1 MLFPPTNKN
10 ISNRIPPNYSTW
22 QTIEL
27 SYQCAKYAID
37 NNVPGVFVECGVASG
52 NNLAAMCAAG
62 RWGYGFDSF
71 QGIPWAGPNDD
82 QQPGMKT
89 KTVEMTWNNGVPVK
103 NFIKGGLVK
112 DGISSGITVHDEAG
126 VHSNF
131 ERWGLANYTLI
142 SGWFQNTVN
151 DFKKEISVLRLD
163 GDLYDSTMVCLQYLY
178 PLLSEG
184 GILIMDDWN
193 LKGCRQAFNDYFE
206 DHQPELIFDNGV
218 TYWKK

>member
-1 MLFPPTNKN
+1 MLFEPTNKN

-71 QGIPWAGPNDD
+71 EGIPWAGPNDD
-82 QQPGMKT
+82 QQPGMRRK
-89 KTVEMTWNNGVPVK
+89 VK
-103 NFIKGGLVK
+103 GKEGLLE
-112 DGISSGITVHDEAG
+112 SSGITVHDEAG

-131 ERWGLANYTLI
+131 ERWGLDNYTLI
-142 SGWFQNTVN
+142 PGWFQNTVN

-163 GDLYDSTMVCLQYLY
+163 GDLYNSTIVCLQYLY
-178 PLLSEG
+178 PLLSEC
-184 GILIMDDWN
+184 GILIMDDWK

-206 DHQPELIFDNGV
+206 NQRPELIFDNGV

>member
-1 MLFPPTNKN
+1 MLFEPTSKN
-10 ISNRIPPNYSTW
+10 ISKRIPPNYSTW

-82 QQPGMKT
+82 QQPGMRHKVRG
-89 KTVEMTWNNGVPVK
+89 KE
-103 NFIKGGLVK
+103 GLLE
-112 DGISSGITVHDEAG
+112 SSGITVHPKDG
-126 VHSNF
+126 VMGNF
-131 ERWGLANYTLI
+131 VRWNVQNYTLI
-142 SGWFQNTVN
+142 EGWFQFTVATVEFE
-151 DFKKEISVLRLD
+151 DGISVLRLD
-163 GDLYDSTMVCLQYLY
+163 GDLYDSTMSCLLTLY
-178 PLLSEG
+178 PQLNKR

-193 LKGCRQAFNDYFE
+193 LAGCQRAFNDYFQE
-206 DHQPELIFDNGV
+206 KTKPELIFDNGV